1 MVIFP
6 NAKINL
12 GLSVL
17 SKRGDGFHQIES
29 AMVPVPINDA
39 LELIVA
45 TDRNFGLTVSG
56 IEINGHPE
64 NNLCVKAWKLL
75 QPAYNLPG
83 IKMHLH
89 KVIPMGAGLGGGSA
103 DGAFTIKLI
112 NQVFDLGL
120 SPGVMESYARQIG
133 SDCPFFIKNQPALA
147 FDKGDQLKQI
157 EIDLSGHFLVLV
169 KPDVHIS
176 TAEAYAGIS
185 PKIPDMPVNKIIQ
198 LPVEE
203 WKRLLKNDIET
214 NIFKIHPVLSEIKD
228 KLYHSGA
235 IYASMSGSGSAM
247 FALFK
252 TEVELRGHFSG
263 CYYWSGRLEGNVQNI
278 DF

>member
-17 SKRGDGFHQIES
+17 NKRSDGFHQIES

-45 TDRNFGLTVSG
+45 PDRNFGLTVSG
-56 IEINGHPE
+56 IEIKESPE

-75 QPAYNLPG
+75 QSAYDLPEV
-83 IKMHLH
+83 KMHLH
-89 KVIPMGAGLGGGSA
+89 KVIPLGAGLGGGSA

-120 SPGVMESYARQIG
+120 SVSVMESYARQLG
-133 SDCPFFIKNQPALA
+133 SDCPFFIKNQAALA
-147 FDKGDQLKQI
+147 FDKGDQLKRI
-157 EIDLSGHFLVLV
+157 EIDLSGYYLVLV
-169 KPDVHIS
+169 KPDVYIS
-176 TAEAYAGIS
+176 TAVAYAGIS

-203 WKRLLKNDIET
+203 WKRRLKNDFET
-214 NIFKIHPVLSEIKD
+214 SIFKIHPVLSEIKD
-228 KLYHSGA
+228 TLFRSGA
-235 IYASMSGSGSAM
+235 VYASMSGSGSAM

-252 TEVELRGHFSG
+252 TNLQ
-263 CYYWSGRLEGNVQNI
+263 LL
-278 DF
+278 

>member
-17 SKRGDGFHQIES
+17 QKRSDGFHQIES
-29 AMVPVPINDA
+29 AMYPVPINDA

-45 TDRNFGLTVSG
+45 PDRKFGFSVSG
-56 IEINGHPE
+56 IEIQGNTE

-75 QPAYNLPG
+75 QTAYALPEV
-83 IKMHLH
+83 KMHLH
-89 KVIPMGAGLGGGSA
+89 KAIPMGAGLGGGSA

-112 NQVFDLGL
+112 NQFFKLGL
-120 SPGVMESYARQIG
+120 SEDVMETFARKLG
-133 SDCPFFIKNQPALA
+133 SDCPFFIRNQAALA

-157 EIDLSGHFLVLV
+157 KLDLTGYFLVLV

-185 PKIPDMPVNKIIQ
+185 PKVPDMLISKIIQ

-203 WKRLLKNDIET
+203 WKGRLNNDFET
-214 NIFKIHPVLSEIKD
+214 SIFKILPALNKIKNTF
-228 KLYHSGA
+228 YQSGA
-235 IYASMSGSGSAM
+235 VYASMSGSGSAIYG
-247 FALFK
+247 LFK
-252 TEVELRGHFSG
+252 NEIELKDQFKN
-263 CYYWSGRLEGNVQNI
+263 YFYWSGWL
-278 DF
+278 